1 MSLEND
7 WKKFERA
14 WGGRNLTGS
23 KSRQEFYDFAIRTA
37 VSALVHI
44 AMNTEPVKVDLK
56 IE

>member
-44 AMNTEPVKVDLK
+44 AMNTKPVRVDLRND
-56 IE
+56 